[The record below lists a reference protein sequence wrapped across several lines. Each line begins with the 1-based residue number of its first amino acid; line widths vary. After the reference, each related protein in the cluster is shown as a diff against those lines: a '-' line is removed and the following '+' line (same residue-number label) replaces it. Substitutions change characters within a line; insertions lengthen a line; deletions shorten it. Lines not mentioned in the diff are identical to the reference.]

1 MTGNADA
8 SWLVTANRLSDGAVV
23 YRDRD
28 STWERDVARAARLSP
43 AQKEAA
49 LALAAGDTL
58 HVVGA
63 YAVRLDD
70 EPSLRERIR
79 AQGPTVAVPACEP
92 ERQIPA
98 TGSTQP
104 PCAGAYRYDDMD
116 RQFVQDRVGQ
126 FRQQVKRRL
135 TGELSEDE
143 FRTLR
148 LMNGLYLQ
156 NHAYMLRAAIPYGV
170 MTSTQMRRLA
180 RVARVYDRGYGH
192 FTTRQNLQFNWIKL
206 EQAPDALAELADVNM
221 HAIQTS
227 GNCIRN
233 VTTDQFAGAAADE
246 VADPRVYAEILR
258 QWSLDHP
265 EFSFLPRKFKIA
277 VSGARQDRA
286 AIRVHDIGLRVKTA
300 ADGARGLEVW
310 VGGGLGRTP
319 IIGKRL
325 RDWLAEEDL
334 IAYLEAI
341 LRVYNTHGRRDN
353 LYKARLK
360 ILVQDLGIE
369 TFARQVEE
377 EFAQVPRDLYRL
389 PAEIIQAIHARFPQP
404 NFEVQDDRAAMLAS
418 LAAGIPDFAR
428 WLKRNVH
435 PHREPGYCSVVVSL
449 KPPGGIPGD
458 LHADQMDAV
467 AALADTYSFGEIRVT
482 HEQNLVLPHVRQHDL
497 LVLWRELSSWQL
509 ATANVG
515 LIGDMVSCP
524 GMDYCSL
531 ANCRSIPVAQQLSA
545 RFQSSLAQDEFG
557 PLTLNVS
564 GCINACAHHHVANIG
579 LLGVDKKGQE
589 FYQITLGGSADESAA
604 LGEILGA
611 AVPFDRVAD
620 AVATVMATFT
630 QHRAGGE
637 TFLATFRR
645 IGITP
650 FKEAV
655 YAVD

>member
-1 MTGNADA
+1 MTGSATT
-8 SWLVTANRLSDGAVV
+8 WLVTASRLSDGAVV
-23 YRDRD
+23 YLGRDGA
-28 STWERDVARAARLSP
+28 WEQDIDRAARLP
-43 AQKEAA
+43 GPQKDAA
-49 LALAAGDTL
+49 LDQASRDVL
-58 HVVGA
+58 HVIGA
-63 YAVRLDD
+63 YAVNLDG
-70 EPSLRERIR
+70 ERSLRERIR
-79 AQGPTVAVPACEP
+79 AQGPTVALPAHGP
-92 ERQIPA
+92 EFQTPA
-98 TGSTQP
+98 AGNTQP
-104 PCAGAYRYDDMD
+104 PWAGAYRYDDMD
-116 RQFVQDRVGQ
+116 RQFIQDRVRQ
-126 FRQQVKRRL
+126 FRQQVQRRL
-135 TGELSEDE
+135 AGDLSEDE

-180 RVARVYDRGYGH
+180 RVARMYDRGYGH

-233 VTTDQFAGAAADE
+233 VTTDQFAGATVDE

-277 VSGARQDRA
+277 VSGGRQDRA
-286 AIRVHDIGLRVKTA
+286 AIRVHDIGLLVKATE
-300 ADGARGLEVW
+300 GGSLGLEVW

-325 RDWLAEEDL
+325 REWLAEEDL

-341 LRVYNTHGRRDN
+341 LRVYNAHGRRDN

-377 EFAQVPRDLYRL
+377 EFARLPRDIYRL
-389 PAEIIQAIHARFPQP
+389 PAEIIQAIRERFPQP
-404 NFEVQDDRAAMLAS
+404 NFERQDEQSAALAS
-418 LAAGIPDFAR
+418 LAAGIPGFAR
-428 WLKRNVH
+428 WLKRNAH
-435 PHREPGYCSVVVSL
+435 PHRETGYCSVVVSL

-458 LHADQMDAV
+458 LRADQMDAL
-467 AALADTYSFGEIRVT
+467 AALADFYSFGEIRVT

-497 LVLWRELSSWQL
+497 LVLWRELASWEL
-509 ATANVG
+509 ATANIG

-531 ANCRSIPVAQQLSA
+531 ANCRSIPATQQLAA
-545 RFQSSLAQDEFG
+545 RFGSGPVQEDFG

-589 FYQITLGGSADESAA
+589 FYQITLGGSAGETAA
-604 LGEILGA
+604 IGEILGA
-611 AVPFDRVAD
+611 AVPFDQVAD
-620 AVATVMATFT
+620 AVETVMATFT
-630 QHRAGGE
+630 KHRMGGE
-637 TFLATFRR
+637 TFIETFRR
-645 IGITP
+645 IGIRP

-655 YAVD
+655 YAAD